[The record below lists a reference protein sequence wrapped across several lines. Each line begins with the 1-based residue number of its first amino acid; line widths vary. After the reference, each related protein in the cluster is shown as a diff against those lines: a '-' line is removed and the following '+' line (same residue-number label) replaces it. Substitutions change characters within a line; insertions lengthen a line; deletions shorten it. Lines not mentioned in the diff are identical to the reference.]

1 MVDKRAL
8 VDSVTIQKRSEKD
21 DWGKGLYSAPL
32 LLSPVRFDRNYN
44 APGAINNP
52 AGTKNPMYSKPSVL
66 FVYTQYC
73 DVQIDDTYRSGIIKD
88 GDREYIINKII
99 PVYYPFKNKV
109 YCYEIEVM

>member
-8 VDSVTIQKRSEKD
+8 VDSVTIQKQADKD
-21 DWGKGLYSAPL
+21 DWGKESYSAPL
-32 LLSPVRFDRNYN
+32 LLSHVRFDRNYN

-52 AGTKNPMYSKPSVL
+52 AGTKTPMYSKPSVL

-73 DVQIDDTYRSGIIKD
+73 NVQIDDTYRSGIIKD